1 MFTIQEV
8 IMNLLLQHE
17 VKTISNKEVKVG
29 LSYDEI
35 LKQVHHECKTNE
47 LLPDECN
54 TSKECISWYSSKMKN
69 SNTKYYNKEILDIVR
84 PRKSNKKSTKV
95 VTTK

>member
-1 MFTIQEV
+1 MFTIQQV

-54 TSKECISWYSSKMKN
+54 TSKECVSWYASKMKN
-69 SNTKYYNKEILDIVR
+69 SSTKYYNKDILDIVR

>member
-1 MFTIQEV
+1 MFTIQQV
-8 IMNLLLQHE
+8 IIENLLKYE
-17 VKTISNKEVKVG
+17 TKTISNKKVKVG

-47 LLPDECN
+47 LLPNECN
-54 TSKECISWYSSKMKN
+54 TSKECISWYASKMKN
-69 SNTKYYNKEILDIVR
+69 ESTKYYNKEILDIVR
-84 PRKSNKKSTKV
+84 PRKSNKKQTKV